1 MPLVKIGPKHQVT
14 IPKEVFESLQLSVGD
29 FLEMRAQNGI
39 GILIPK
45 RVVERVS
52 IPKLSRKEQALL
64 SFAKKKVV
72 AINRN
77 IRTAKGLTEPE
88 TKVAAKVGLIDPDQR
103 WWWREEW
110 QKGERK
116 AENDLLH
123 GRVSKPFHSADELIG
138 HLRSLK
144 A

>member
-29 FLEMRAQNGI
+29 FLEMRAQNGN
-39 GILIPK
+39 GVLILK
-45 RVVERVS
+45 RVVERTPV
-52 IPKLSRKEQALL
+52 PKLSRKEQALQT
-64 SFAKKKVV
+64 SAKKKIA

-77 IRTAKGLTEPE
+77 IRTAKGLTESE

-103 WWWREEW
+103 WWWREAW

-116 AENDLLH
+116 AEDDFVN

-138 HLRSLK
+138 HLRNLK

>member
-29 FLEMRAQNGI
+29 LLEMRAQNGK
-39 GILIPK
+39 GVFIPK
-45 RVVERVS
+45 RVVEKTPV
-52 IPKLSRKEQALL
+52 PKLSRKEQALL
-64 SFAKKKVV
+64 ASAKKKIA

-77 IRTAKGLTEPE
+77 IRTAKGLTDPE

-103 WWWREEW
+103 WWWTEEW

-116 AENDLLH
+116 AEDDLIN
-123 GRVSKPFHSADELIG
+123 GRVSKPFHSVDELIG

>member
-29 FLEMRAQNGI
+29 FLEMQVQNGK
-39 GILIPK
+39 GFLIPK
-45 RVVERVS
+45 RVVEKARA
-52 IPKLSRKEQALL
+52 PKLSRKEQVLLL
-64 SFAKKKVV
+64 SAQKKIA
-72 AINRN
+72 AINKD
-77 IRTAKGLTEPE
+77 IRTARGLTEPE

-110 QKGERK
+110 QKGERE
-116 AENDLLH
+116 ADDDLIN

>member
-29 FLEMRAQNGI
+29 FLEMRVQNGK
-39 GILIPK
+39 GLLIPK
-45 RVVERVS
+45 RVVERAP
-52 IPKLSRKEQALL
+52 IPKLSRKEQTLL
-64 SFAKKKVV
+64 ASAKKKIA
-72 AINRN
+72 AINKN
-77 IRTAKGLTEPE
+77 IRTAKGLTEAE

-103 WWWREEW
+103 WWWMEEW
-110 QKGERK
+110 QKGERE
-116 AENDLLH
+116 ADEDLVN
-123 GRVSKPFHSADELIG
+123 GRVSKPFHSADELID

>member
-29 FLEMRAQNGI
+29 LLEIRAQNGN
-39 GILIPK
+39 GVLIPK
-45 RVVERVS
+45 RVVERAPV
-52 IPKLSRKEQALL
+52 PKLSRKEQALL
-64 SFAKKKVV
+64 TSAKKKIS

-77 IRTAKGLTEPE
+77 IRTAKGLTDAEA
-88 TKVAAKVGLIDPDQR
+88 KVAAKVGLIDPDQR
-103 WWWREEW
+103 WWWTEAW
-110 QKGERK
+110 QKGERE
-116 AENDLLH
+116 AENELNK

>member
-14 IPKEVFESLQLSVGD
+14 IPKEVFESLQLSAGD
-29 FLEMRAQNGI
+29 LLEMRAQNGK
-39 GILIPK
+39 GVLIPK
-45 RVVERVS
+45 RVVERTLV
-52 IPKLSRKEQALL
+52 PKLSSKEQALL
-64 SFAKKKVV
+64 SSAKKKIA

-77 IRTAKGLTEPE
+77 IRTAKGLTEAE

-110 QKGERK
+110 QKGERE
-116 AENDLLH
+116 ADDDLIN

>member
-14 IPKEVFESLQLSVGD
+14 IPKEVFASLQLSVGD
-29 FLEMRAQNGI
+29 LLEVRAQNGN
-39 GILIPK
+39 GVLIPK
-45 RVVERVS
+45 RVVETAPV
-52 IPKLSRKEQALL
+52 PKLSNKEQALL
-64 SFAKKKVV
+64 ASAKKKIA

-77 IRTAKGLTEPE
+77 IRTAKGLTDPE

-103 WWWREEW
+103 WWWREAW
-110 QKGERK
+110 QKGERE
-116 AENDLLH
+116 AEDDLIN

>member
-14 IPKEVFESLQLSVGD
+14 IPKEVFEHLQLSVGD
-29 FLEMRAQNGI
+29 LLEMRAQNGKGVI
-39 GILIPK
+39 IPK
-45 RVVERVS
+45 RLVERAPV
-52 IPKLSRKEQALL
+52 PKLSRREQALL
-64 SFAKKKVV
+64 ASARRKIA

-116 AENDLLH
+116 AENDLIH